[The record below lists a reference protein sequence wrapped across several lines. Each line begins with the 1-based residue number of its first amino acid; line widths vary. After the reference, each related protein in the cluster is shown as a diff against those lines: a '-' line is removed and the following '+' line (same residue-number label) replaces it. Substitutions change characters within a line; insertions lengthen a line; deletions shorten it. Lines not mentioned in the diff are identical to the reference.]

1 MVTNFGSGELPILGH
16 YGMLHRRLRD
26 TGKSQPMAAKI
37 KIKSVA
43 QHQGITRLKEYL

>member
-37 KIKSVA
+37 EIKSVA